1 MTTCARVSF
10 SRGSALVLA
19 PGAVA
24 IDPDTRALQE
34 FQLRSRQNKDIGS
47 LQETI
52 QSLKDVDA
60 WDTLDRVDVQECEV
74 LDYDSASAVVG
85 KERLLRSV

>member
-1 MTTCARVSF
+1 M
-10 SRGSALVLA
+10 
-19 PGAVA
+19 
-24 IDPDTRALQE
+24 
-34 FQLRSRQNKDIGS
+34 DIGS

-85 KERLLRSV
+85 EGEATTLCVTTTGRKTSSLFASAECGPNLITSLGE